1 MIPQVR
7 GEGRF
12 SEWKRY
18 EASALAGK
26 HDIQDR
32 PLLYEAHIC
41 LWRRHRCKLSRLNH
55 QRSPALEMR
64 LNHLEIAGEISPAL
78 ETEPPE
84 TTCLRP
90 PPALRPPQAL
100 AASFS
105 LRLLAR
111 SLLLMRDCSVEMI
124 SLDLL

>member
-55 QRSPALEMR
+55 QRSPAL
-64 LNHLEIAGEISPAL
+64 
-78 ETEPPE
+78 
-84 TTCLRP
+84 RP
-90 PPALRPPQAL
+90 PPALRHMCL

-111 SLLLMRDCSVEMI
+111 SLLLMRDCSVEII

>member
-55 QRSPALEMR
+55 QRSPALRHM
-64 LNHLEIAGEISPAL
+64 
-78 ETEPPE
+78 
-84 TTCLRP
+84 C
-90 PPALRPPQAL
+90 L